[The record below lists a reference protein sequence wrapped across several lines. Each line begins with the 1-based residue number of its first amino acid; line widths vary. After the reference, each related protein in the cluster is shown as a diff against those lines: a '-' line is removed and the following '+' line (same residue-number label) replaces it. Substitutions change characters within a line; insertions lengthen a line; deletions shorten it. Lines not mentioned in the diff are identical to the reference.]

1 MNHVLIVDDNSE
13 NLHALEGL
21 LRDHGF
27 RVTTS
32 AHGADALARARN
44 EAPDLV
50 ISDLLMPVMDG
61 FSLLRHWKAD
71 ARLAAIPFV
80 VFTATYGAPDD
91 ERLARSLGADDF
103 MSKTSAPDEVLARLR
118 SLTSAPQGGRTA
130 RPTATPP
137 AEPDLL
143 NVFSQSLVRKLEE
156 KSLLLEETNRALQR
170 EITERRRLIDT
181 QASTLD
187 ALRESEERFRQ
198 LAETISEVFW
208 ISDPTKTRMLY
219 VSPAYAVI
227 WGRSP
232 EELYADPEKWLDA
245 IHPDDLA
252 LVHSALPGQ
261 ERGEYD
267 IAYRIVRPDGSLR
280 WIRDRAFPVQD
291 ASGAVYRIVGIAED
305 VTSQRTNEAQLLRAQ
320 RMESIGTLAGGIAHD
335 LNNVLTPI
343 LMSIELL
350 RLDLPAAERSET
362 LASIEGSAQKGAAM
376 VRQLLS
382 FARGVEGRREVVRV
396 ERILSD
402 IERIV
407 RDTFMKTIRVQCTVE
422 EGVPPVLGDPT
433 QLHQVLLNLCV
444 NARDAMPSGGS
455 IALSASRRVVGAA
468 QVFGHDGVAPGTFV
482 ALEVRDTGEGI
493 PGDVLDRIFEP
504 FFTTKDVGLG
514 TGLGL
519 STSMAIV
526 RSFGGFIEVRSV
538 VGEGSTF
545 VVYMPVA
552 DENAIAEAP
561 ASSPPLLRGD
571 GELVLVVDDET
582 AIRDIT
588 RRSLEAFGYRVLLAA
603 DGAEALALFARH
615 SADVAVVIT
624 DLMMPVLDGAI
635 AIRAIRR
642 LSATV
647 PIIVVSGV
655 EPDAAAGSVLRAT
668 EGTLRQL
675 QKPYRAD
682 ELLRVLYEVLHSA
695 HSS

>member
-1 MNHVLIVDDNSE
+1 M
-13 NLHALEGL
+13 
-21 LRDHGF
+21 
-27 RVTTS
+27 
-32 AHGADALARARN
+32 
-44 EAPDLV
+44 
-50 ISDLLMPVMDG
+50 
-61 FSLLRHWKAD
+61 
-71 ARLAAIPFV
+71 
-80 VFTATYGAPDD
+80 
-91 ERLARSLGADDF
+91 
-103 MSKTSAPDEVLARLR
+103 
-118 SLTSAPQGGRTA
+118 
-130 RPTATPP
+130 
-137 AEPDLL
+137 
-143 NVFSQSLVRKLEE
+143 
-156 KSLLLEETNRALQR
+156 
-170 EITERRRLIDT
+170 
-181 QASTLD
+181 
-187 ALRESEERFRQ
+187 
-198 LAETISEVFW
+198 
-208 ISDPTKTRMLY
+208 
-219 VSPAYAVI
+219 
-227 WGRSP
+227 
-232 EELYADPEKWLDA
+232 
-245 IHPDDLA
+245 
-252 LVHSALPGQ
+252 
-261 ERGEYD
+261 
-267 IAYRIVRPDGSLR
+267 
-280 WIRDRAFPVQD
+280 
-291 ASGAVYRIVGIAED
+291 
-305 VTSQRTNEAQLLRAQ
+305 
-320 RMESIGTLAGGIAHD
+320 
-335 LNNVLTPI
+335 
-343 LMSIELL
+343 
-350 RLDLPAAERSET
+350 
-362 LASIEGSAQKGAAM
+362 
-376 VRQLLS
+376 
-382 FARGVEGRREVVRV
+382 
-396 ERILSD
+396 
-402 IERIV
+402 
-407 RDTFMKTIRVQCTVE
+407 
-422 EGVPPVLGDPT
+422 LGDPT

-468 QVFGHDGVAPGTFV
+468 QVLGHDGVAPGTFV